1 VNLPEP
7 APKPV
12 DTVRVWDL
20 AQRLMH
26 GCLAASVAL
35 AWWAG
40 EARLSLHLW
49 AGYTALCM
57 VLARGA
63 WGFVGSRH
71 ARFASFVRGPRV
83 GLAYAGR
90 LLRGHA
96 PRLLGHNPL
105 GGWMIV
111 LLLLCVTI
119 VCVSGILYTTDRFWG
134 LEWLE
139 LTHRI
144 SAWTLVGLVAVH
156 LCGVAFMSWRHREN
170 LAFAMWSGRKR
181 PTEREPER

>member
-1 VNLPEP
+1 VSLPEP
-7 APKPV
+7 VPGPVARPV

-26 GCLAASVAL
+26 GLLAVSIAV

-49 AGYTALCM
+49 AGYVALAM
-57 VLARGA
+57 VLARSV
-63 WGFVGSRH
+63 WGFVGSPH
-71 ARFASFVRGPRV
+71 ARFASFVRGPRT
-83 GLAYAGR
+83 GLAYTGE

-96 PRLLGHNPL
+96 PRMLGHNPL

-111 LLLLCVTI
+111 LLLLCVAL

-134 LEWLE
+134 LAWLE
-139 LTHRI
+139 FTHRI
-144 SAWTLVGLVAVH
+144 RHGRWWVWWQAMSAAWP
-156 LCGVAFMSWRHREN
+156 S
-170 LAFAMWSGRKR
+170 
-181 PTEREPER
+181 

>member
-1 VNLPEP
+1 MSLPEP
-7 APKPV
+7 APRPV

-26 GCLAASVAL
+26 GLLAVSIAL

-49 AGYTALCM
+49 AGYVALAT
-57 VLARGA
+57 VLARGI
-63 WGFVGSRH
+63 WGFVGSPH
-71 ARFASFVRGPRV
+71 ARFAGFVRGPRA
-83 GLAYAGR
+83 GLSYAEK
-90 LLRGHA
+90 LLRGQA
-96 PRLLGHNPL
+96 PRMLGHNPL

-111 LLLLCVTI
+111 LLLLCVAI

-134 LEWLE
+134 LAWLE

-144 SAWTLVGLVAVH
+144 AAWTLVGLVAGHV
-156 LCGVAFMSWRHREN
+156 CGVAFMSWHHREN
-170 LAFAMWSGRKR
+170 LVAAMWSGRKR
-181 PTEREPER
+181 PARR